1 MRFQTQQRIFA
12 LACLAGLA
20 CGWRDA
26 GAQPVSGSAES
37 GLQELAQAIVNK
49 SAQNDADSIAVLPFP
64 NSDGSCSVLS
74 TYLADE
80 LIQSLFTV
88 AGAKLRIIE
97 RSQLEALLREVK
109 IGDGGL
115 LNPATTQKLGNL
127 SGVKALALGTVAVIG
142 DHIRINARL
151 ISTSNGQTVSAAAV
165 SIARNGE
172 IDGLMQHQI
181 GSSGGLCGNTFVGT
195 ADATPDPGGN
205 VVDASSTSVQATRS
219 ITQEGITFAVQ
230 NVSRSQDKKSVSV
243 IVALAAKAKSPLQV
257 VMTSPKPSLL
267 DDQANLAEIN
277 QVSGLANCNGN
288 FSDAAW
294 CAQAWQRTHW
304 TTLSPGAPTMLLL
317 RFTSQQPISGSH
329 VSLAAGMLVAPAEDD
344 SQGKEAKP
352 KLISLSFANL
362 PIPNSRTTP

>member
-1 MRFQTQQRIFA
+1 MLARIPQTFFA
-12 LACLAGLA
+12 VACLANLA
-20 CGWRDA
+20 CSWHDA
-26 GAQPVSGSAES
+26 RAQPISGSAET
-37 GLQELAQAIVNK
+37 GLQELAHAIVNK

-88 AGAKLRIIE
+88 AGAKLKIIE

-151 ISTSNGQTVSAAAV
+151 ISTGTGQTVSAAAV

-172 IDGLMQHQI
+172 IDGLLRQQI
-181 GSSGGLCGNTFVGT
+181 GSSGGLCGNNSVSV
-195 ADATPDPGGN
+195 ADSTPDPGGS
-205 VVDASSTSVQATRS
+205 VADTSSTAIQAIRS
-219 ITQEGITFAVQ
+219 ATHEGINFAVQ
-230 NVSRSQDKKSVSV
+230 NISRSQDKKSVSI
-243 IVALAAKAKSPLQV
+243 IVALITKSKSPVQV
-257 VMTSPKPSLL
+257 VMTSPKPTLF
-267 DDQANLAEIN
+267 DDQANLAQIDI
-277 QVSGLANCNGN
+277 VSGIENCNGI
-288 FSDAAW
+288 FFDAAW
-294 CAQAWQRTHW
+294 CAVNWQKTHW

-317 RFTSQQPISGSH
+317 RFTSQQPMQGNR
-329 VSLAAGMLVAPAEDD
+329 VALAAGMLVAPAGDE
-344 SQGKEAKP
+344 SQGKGAAP

-362 PIPNSRTTP
+362 PVPNQRATP